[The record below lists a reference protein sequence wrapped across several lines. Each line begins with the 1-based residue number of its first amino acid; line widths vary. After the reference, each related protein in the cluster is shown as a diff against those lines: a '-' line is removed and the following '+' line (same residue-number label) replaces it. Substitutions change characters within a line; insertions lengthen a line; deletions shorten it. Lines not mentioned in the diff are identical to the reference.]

1 MHNAILA
8 PGRSVARALSAR
20 LARKAL
26 HLALALTGLVFVPC
40 APVHAAEIEVTIG
53 LTNSATDVGFFI
65 ADKRGYFREAGIRP
79 KFILFDS
86 AARMNSLFGSGD
98 LDVGAGG
105 MSAGLYNAI
114 ARGIDIRIVADKN
127 STPPGRSSQKLLV
140 RKDLVDSGRFKSLAD
155 LKGMRIAT
163 SAPGTAAMGTLVKIL
178 EKAGLKRDDVDEV
191 HMSFSQMVL
200 AISNKAVDAALPA
213 EPQATQAM
221 EAGAVKVISD
231 DEIYPDHQI
240 SAVLYS
246 GQFAKKDPALA
257 TRFLKAYLR
266 GVRDHNDSLVDGKFA
281 GPKGDAV
288 VTILTE
294 YSLVKDPAVHR
305 SFVLSAI
312 HPDGKLD
319 IPSMKQDLRIF
330 REAKL
335 IEGKVEVE
343 QGVDLSF
350 LQAVLN
356 ELGHYKPAP

>member
-1 MHNAILA
+1 MSIRIL
-8 PGRSVARALSAR
+8 
-20 LARKAL
+20 
-26 HLALALTGLVFVPC
+26 LALASFVFVQFTP
-40 APVHAAEIEVTIG
+40 ARAAEAEVSVG

-65 ADKRGYFREAGIRP
+65 ADKRGYFREEGIRP

-86 AARMNSLFGSGD
+86 AARMNALFGSGD

-105 MSAGLYNAI
+105 MSAGLYNGI

-127 STPPGRSSQKLLV
+127 STPPGRASQKLLV
-140 RKDLVDSGRFKSLAD
+140 RKDLLDSGRFKTLSD
-155 LKGMRIAT
+155 LKGMRVAT
-163 SAPGTAAMGTLVKIL
+163 SAPGTAAMGTMVKIL
-178 EKAGLKRDDVDEV
+178 DKAGLKSGDIDEV
-191 HMSFSQMVL
+191 HMSFAQMVL
-200 AISNKAVDAALPA
+200 ALTNKAVDAALPA

-221 EAGAVKVISD
+221 GAGAVKVASD
-231 DEIYPDHQI
+231 DEIYPNHQI
-240 SAVLYS
+240 SAVLFS

-288 VTILTE
+288 VAILTE

-312 HPDGKLD
+312 NPDGKLD
-319 IPSMKQDLRIF
+319 LASMKEDLRVF

-343 QGVDLSF
+343 QAVDLSF
-350 LQAVLN
+350 LDAVLK
-356 ELGHYKPAP
+356 ELGPYKPAP

>member
-1 MHNAILA
+1 MTMIRLLLA
-8 PGRSVARALSAR
+8 LMSLVSIPFGAARA
-20 LARKAL
+20 
-26 HLALALTGLVFVPC
+26 
-40 APVHAAEIEVTIG
+40 AEVEVSIG

-65 ADKRGYFREAGIRP
+65 ADKRGYFREAGIKP
-79 KFILFDS
+79 KFVVFDS

-140 RKDLVDSGRFKSLAD
+140 RKDLVESGRFKRLPD
-155 LKGMRIAT
+155 LKGMRVAT
-163 SAPGTAAMGTLVKIL
+163 SAPGTAAMGTMVKIL
-178 EKAGLKRDDVDEV
+178 DKAGLKRGDIDEV
-191 HMSFSQMVL
+191 HMSFAQMVL
-200 AISNKAVDAALPA
+200 ALSNKAVDAALPA

-221 EAGAVKVISD
+221 EMGAVRVVSD

-240 SAVLYS
+240 SAVLFS
-246 GQFAKKDPALA
+246 GIFAKRDPALA

-288 VTILTE
+288 VAVLTE

-312 HPDGKLD
+312 NPDGKLD
-319 IPSMKQDLRIF
+319 LPSMKEDLRIF

-335 IEGKVEVE
+335 IEGKVDVE
-343 QGVDLSF
+343 QAVDLSF
-350 LQAVLN
+350 LDAVLKD
-356 ELGHYKPAP
+356 LGAYKPAQ